1 MAKELTI
8 NTKAVEA
15 AREQLT
21 YVGRQMFA
29 RKLTD
34 AAGGNISV
42 RVGDVFCVSPSLAGQ
57 KRHWQLEPEDVL
69 IVDKDHNIL
78 EGDGKL
84 TREFNVHFGLHETY
98 GDYGTAVIHAHP
110 EHLMVFAALARSMPA
125 VIEATRKFGETPSVE
140 FAPAHSEEL
149 AQNVVASMQGRE
161 WRISKHAAGAI
172 APWHGLFLMGKD
184 LLAAFDAVER
194 LNNNAYIIMMGQ
206 MIGGSPLLQDE
217 TAQMNAACE
226 KFGH

>member
-8 NTKAVEA
+8 NSEAVEA
-15 AREQLT
+15 AREQLA

-42 RVGDVFCVSPSLAGQ
+42 RVGDLFCVSPSLAGQ

-69 IVDKDHNIL
+69 IVDSDHNIIAG
-78 EGDGKL
+78 EGKL
-84 TREFNVHFGLHETY
+84 TRESNVHFGLHQAY
-98 GDYGTAVIHAHP
+98 PGYGTAVIHAHP
-110 EHLMVFAALARSMPA
+110 QHLMVFAAMGRAMPA
-125 VIEATRKFGETPSVE
+125 VVEATRKFGETPAVE

-194 LNNNAYIIMMGQ
+194 LDNNAYCIMMGQ
-206 MIGGSPLLQDE
+206 MLGGSPMLQEE
-217 TAQMNAACE
+217 TQRMEAACE
-226 KFGH
+226 QFGH